1 VEYMVTLVTGATGF
15 VGANIVK
22 ELAAA
27 GHQVVGF
34 DVNTPDELTH
44 QFMGDSAPNV
54 DFVQG
59 NILDKASLNDLKNR
73 HSIDKI
79 VHAAVFTVNRVP
91 LETQRSQDIVEINV
105 TGTTN
110 VLELARSL
118 RVARLVYVSS
128 GAAYGAASDLDQTFN
143 EETPVNPQ
151 DLYGITKYASELL
164 VKRYGELHQFSTA
177 SVRLSTPY
185 GPMERVTG
193 HRAVM
198 SVFHNWTSQAI
209 RGETIQSENLH
220 EGRDY
225 TYVTDIAN
233 GLRRVLD
240 APQLPHSLYNLTAG
254 RWITYREI
262 LDQLTSLI
270 PSAQIAE
277 INSGS
282 TQSADHGTSRGPLSG
297 HRLFCDMGW
306 APSFDLRAGLTDYIN
321 WRRRASYLD

>member
-1 VEYMVTLVTGATGF
+1 MATLVTGATGF
-15 VGANIVK
+15 VGANVVK
-22 ELAAA
+22 ELAEA

-34 DVNTPDELTH
+34 DVNAPDKLTQ
-44 QFMGDSAPNV
+44 QFLGDSAPRV

-59 NILDKASLNDLKNR
+59 NILDEANLNDLRNH

-79 VHAAVFTVNRVP
+79 VHAAVFTVNRVT
-91 LETQRSQDIVEINV
+91 LESRRSKDIVEINV

-110 VLELARSL
+110 VLELAKSL

-143 EETPVNPQ
+143 EETPANPH

-164 VKRYGELHQFSTA
+164 VRRYGELHQFSTA

-193 HRAVM
+193 HRGVM
-198 SVFHNWTSQAI
+198 SVFHNWTGQAM
-209 RGETIQSENLH
+209 RGETIQAENLQ

-233 GLRRVLD
+233 GLRCVLD
-240 APQLPHSLYNLTAG
+240 ASVLPHGLYNLTAG

-270 PSAQIAE
+270 QSAQVVE
-277 INSGS
+277 HSSGP
-282 TQSADHGTSRGPLSG
+282 TRSADHGTSRGPLSG
-297 HRLFCDMGW
+297 HRLFCDLGW
-306 APSFDLRAGLTDYIN
+306 TPKFDLTAGLTDYIH
-321 WRRRASYLD
+321 WRRRCSFVD